1 MHSAKAEWYVIAFDH
16 LRGEVRDFH
25 LGRIRALELLNE
37 AFEPPP
43 GFDLEAYLAAG
54 FGMIRGGGV
63 LQEVVVAFDAHQARW
78 IRQQSKVHPTARY
91 DDLPDGGLR
100 VTLQVGALEGVKLWV
115 LQYGARARVLA
126 PEALREMVRRKAAD
140 MLTYYQTV
148 ESTHR
153 G

>member
-1 MHSAKAEWYVIAFDH
+1 M
-16 LRGEVRDFH
+16 
-25 LGRIRALELLNE
+25 
-37 AFEPPP
+37 
-43 GFDLEAYLAAG
+43 
-54 FGMIRGGGV
+54 
-63 LQEVVVAFDAHQARW
+63 
-78 IRQQSKVHPTARY
+78 
-91 DDLPDGGLR
+91 
-100 VTLQVGALEGVKLWV
+100 GALEGVKLWV